1 MRIKRTCFLFL
12 LFLASAFVPKR
23 FDLTLTNHPSV
34 TSCCFP
40 SDFTWPWP
48 VFSLR
53 QGAGVNRKGHCMAS
67 SKPSRFSSTLFP
79 FILSTCL
86 TPKKYSLQR
95 RCGSPKESDRSFAV
109 LTVYPHFCSLAN
121 TRPRFDLQSGPNW
134 NLKPTK
140 PQSMRWNGKLTSIL
154 MPEEE
159 NIHHTC
165 VIHRSQSVNQCFKGL
180 GLLGLGPWVLGLES
194 SLES

>member
-1 MRIKRTCFLFL
+1 MRANRANLLFVL

-23 FDLTLTNHPSV
+23 LDLTLTNYPSV
-34 TSCCFP
+34 TSCCFSDFFP

-67 SKPSRFSSTLFP
+67 SKPSRCSSTLFP

-109 LTVYPHFCSLAN
+109 LTVYPHFFSLAN

-134 NLKPTK
+134 NLQPSK
-140 PQSMRWNGKLTSIL
+140 PQSMR
-154 MPEEE
+154 
-159 NIHHTC
+159 
-165 VIHRSQSVNQCFKGL
+165 
-180 GLLGLGPWVLGLES
+180 
-194 SLES
+194 